1 MSPDN
6 RDRMNAL
13 CAQIMVEK
21 DQRKFTE
28 LVEEL
33 NELLDD
39 MRMEVPAS
47 QSVRTYASAPKGR
60 AEG

>member
-1 MSPDN
+1 MSPDK

-21 DQRKFTE
+21 DQWKFTD

-33 NELLDD
+33 NELLED
-39 MRMEVPAS
+39 MRLEVPAS
-47 QSVRTYASAPKGR
+47 QSVRIYASAPKGR
-60 AEG
+60 DEG